1 MKRKKIN
8 RELKFGALIISFYLV
23 WAISWYFFSHFIE
36 GSIFRPYLP
45 FSDIRMELVPPL
57 TKHYFLGTDIYG
69 RSLFEILSSGLNYS
83 LTIGI
88 VVTSLCTFFGVIIGY
103 LSVTGNN
110 FVRVFS
116 DLVTNLIF
124 IFPSILIAILLMSYT
139 GQSFWGLV
147 AVLILTGWPSYA
159 KIARGETKRLMGL
172 SYVESARAIGMGKVR
187 LFFTILLPGL
197 MPILTIHM
205 ILGVS
210 GVIIS
215 EATLGFLG
223 LGGSKYSWG
232 YLLSMAK
239 TVLLEAPYIV
249 AILSVSLAG
258 LIIGLNLLGDGLR
271 DYLDPKNV

>member
-8 RELKFGALIISFYLV
+8 KELKYGGIIISFYFV
-23 WAISWYFFSHFIE
+23 WAIAWYVFSHFIQ
-36 GSIFRPYLP
+36 GSPFRPYLP
-45 FSDIRMELVPPL
+45 FSDIRMELIPPL
-57 TKHYFLGTDIYG
+57 TRDYFLGTDIFG

-83 LTIGI
+83 LTIGF
-88 VVTSLCTFFGVIIGY
+88 VVTFLCTFLGVIIGY
-103 LSVTGNN
+103 LSVIGSN
-110 FVRVFS
+110 FVRVVS
-116 DLVTNLIF
+116 DLTTNLIF
-124 IFPSILIAILLMSYT
+124 IFPSILIAILLMSYV

-147 AVLILTGWPSYA
+147 SVLIVTGWPSYA

-172 SYVESARAIGMGKVR
+172 SYVESARAVGMGQMR

-197 MPILTIHM
+197 MPILSIHM
-205 ILGVS
+205 ILGIS
-210 GVIIS
+210 GVIVS

-239 TVLLEAPYIV
+239 TVLLEAPYLV
-249 AILSVSLAG
+249 AILSLALAG